1 MAYRAHSR
9 LVSFNSA
16 IVRIHILFE
25 NPSVRLIC
33 KDEGHCTNSVVLA
46 VALFRACQKGKA
58 LALKSAVICR
68 RGAAGPSKGE
78 DSHWEAINLL
88 VNRSDS
94 LWCRARK
101 RAVFLKPSAI
111 VDSDS
116 VRILFTTVFCERF
129 LAIQLKPSAMADIP

>member
-1 MAYRAHSR
+1 MS
-9 LVSFNSA
+9 
-16 IVRIHILFE
+16 
-25 NPSVRLIC
+25 
-33 KDEGHCTNSVVLA
+33 GHCTNSVVLA
-46 VALFRACQKGKA
+46 VALFRACQKDKA
-58 LALKSAVICR
+58 LALKSAVISSTRCCGAFEGR
-68 RGAAGPSKGE
+68 RQSL
-78 DSHWEAINLL
+78 EAINLL

-129 LAIQLKPSAMADIP
+129 LAIQLKPSAMADVP